1 MFDYNKLRGKIREVF
16 GTQERFAA
24 AINLSNT
31 SVSQKLNN
39 KVEWSQ
45 DEIHKSVEVLKIP
58 KEEISAYFFDS
69 VVQEIEPEIQEGD
82 KTSTN
87 GISGKV

>member
-1 MFDYNKLRGKIREVF
+1 M
-16 GTQERFAA
+16 
-24 AINLSNT
+24 
-31 SVSQKLNN
+31 
-39 KVEWSQ
+39 EWSQ

-87 GISGKV
+87 GISGKSMKGKTLIDPERVVRIETV